1 MCKAALICN
10 HQRHWKLQFLI
21 PIFWVLHVMSRCFA
35 ALRLEAR
42 GTKPE
47 SGSKL
52 SCGLGSEGK
61 HPSNST
67 DQRLPRGTYLF
78 FLPLNIYIWSGS
90 CVEFWVLSVLLAG
103 PRLCVEQ
110 YLWWHY
116 NYKVCN
122 FLALF
127 WGGFARV
134 FMKCHQ
140 VEAIAR
146 FGMDVVNGCL
156 KLPLLVWYS
165 LMGGD
170 VHQVVVLNTL
180 IAALWLYIQKVS
192 VHMILFRTAY
202 LITSHE
208 SHHQFKNILC
218 KYVRNT
224 DM

>member
-1 MCKAALICN
+1 VRSRIRGKASFELHRSVASKRYLPILSSLEYIYDLAAALS
-10 HQRHWKLQFLI
+10 F
-21 PIFWVLHVMSRCFA
+21 
-35 ALRLEAR
+35 
-42 GTKPE
+42 
-47 SGSKL
+47 
-52 SCGLGSEGK
+52 
-61 HPSNST
+61 
-67 DQRLPRGTYLF
+67 
-78 FLPLNIYIWSGS
+78 
-90 CVEFWVLSVLLAG
+90 EFWVLLAG
-103 PRLCVEQ
+103 PHLCVEQ

-134 FMKCHQ
+134 FMKCIQ

-170 VHQVVVLNTL
+170 VHQMVVLNTL

-208 SHHQFKNILC
+208 FHHQFKNILC
-218 KYVRNT
+218 KYVKNIDRYEW
-224 DM
+224 